1 MSRPAASLTRSF
13 ARGTPTSPLEP
24 AQVSV
29 LLRVVVVL
37 LAGVALG
44 LSWQPYDL
52 WPLLIVGIPAFTLA
66 VRGVRPAVAFGLG
79 YLFGLTML
87 TLAISWVHV
96 LGTWIA
102 AVLIIFMALFFGLL
116 GLTLTLVSRLRWW
129 PLAAACSWVLIEY
142 AYSRIPLG
150 GFGWTRI
157 AYAAVDTPL
166 AGFFPIIG
174 VAGVSFVVALL
185 GQLIAW
191 AVLTL
196 WTARRGRQTRRTHLL
211 IAAAA
216 ALSLVLV
223 GSALRLYQVEPE
235 VGPAGSVRVGI
246 VQGNIP
252 GRGIEA
258 MGRARSV
265 TNNHLSE
272 TIRLMT
278 KARLGEVPEPDFLL
292 WPENSTDIDPTAD
305 PLTRLTVQAAVD
317 VADRPILVGAVMQGP
332 GVDERQTAALW
343 WDPDSGVLARYDKQN
358 LVPFGEWIPF
368 RAQLLPLIPLL
379 QQVGA
384 QSVPGTR
391 PGVLDVAVDGRP
403 IRIGDA
409 ICFELAYDQTMYRSL
424 IGGAQVSMVQSN
436 NATYGG
442 TGQIEQQFAITRARA
457 MESRR
462 EIAVATTNSVSG
474 FITRDGAV
482 ATRTQ
487 EFTAQSMVV
496 EMPLRSA
503 LTPAIRVAPWLERGL
518 ALVALLTCLAAVLA
532 GIRQSRAPASEH
544 RIAPRAALRRREGT
558 RFPSPSDDEV
568 GALQRRDPRGASIA
582 SGAIKHAIKHEKETP
597 VERTDNAD
605 SPERDGRGATDLHI
619 ARPGPGDH
627 PDLQRVGEHRT
638 HHQPDP

>member
-1 MSRPAASLTRSF
+1 M
-13 ARGTPTSPLEP
+13 
-24 AQVSV
+24 
-29 LLRVVVVL
+29 LLRVAVVL
-37 LAGVALG
+37 LAGAALG
-44 LSWQPYDL
+44 LSWQPYGF
-52 WPLLIVGIPAFTLA
+52 WPLLLVAIPAFTLG
-66 VRGVRPAVAFGLG
+66 VRGVRPAAALGLG

-87 TLAISWVHV
+87 VLAVSWLHV

-102 AVLIIFMALFFGLL
+102 ALLIIFMALFFGLL
-116 GLTLTLVSRLRWW
+116 GLTVTLVSRLRWW
-129 PLAAACSWVLIEY
+129 PLATACCWVLIEY
-142 AYSRIPLG
+142 AYSRIPFG

-174 VAGVSFVVALL
+174 VAGVSFVVALI

-191 AVLTL
+191 AILTL
-196 WTARRGRQTRRTHLL
+196 RSARRGRPARRSHLI
-211 IAAAA
+211 IAAALA
-216 ALSLVLV
+216 VGLGLI
-223 GSALRLYQVEPE
+223 GSALRLYQVEPA
-235 VGPAGSVRVGI
+235 VGSAGSVRVGI

-272 TIRLMT
+272 TIQLMT

-292 WPENSTDIDPTAD
+292 WPENSTDIDPIVD

-343 WDPDSGVLARYDKQN
+343 WDPERGVVARYDKQN

-384 QSVPGTR
+384 QSIAGTG
-391 PGVLDVAVDGRP
+391 PGVLDVAVAGRP
-403 IRIGDA
+403 IKIGDV
-409 ICFELAYDQTMYRSL
+409 ICFELAYDQTLYRSL
-424 IGGAQVSMVQSN
+424 IGGAQVMMVQSN

-474 FITRDGAV
+474 FITRDGAI
-482 ATRTQ
+482 AARTQ

-496 EMPLRSA
+496 DMPLRSA

-518 ALVALLTCLAAVLA
+518 ALLAVLACLAAALGSRAAVLRRSEQTRFTSA
-532 GIRQSRAPASEH
+532 SDDEVGGLQSAIRAERAPASE
-544 RIAPRAALRRREGT
+544 
-558 RFPSPSDDEV
+558 
-568 GALQRRDPRGASIA
+568 
-582 SGAIKHAIKHEKETP
+582 AIKHEKETP
-597 VERTDNAD
+597 VEPTDAAED
-605 SPERDGRGATDLHI
+605 DPGQRGRGGTQLS
-619 ARPGPGDH
+619 RPGTDSGDH

-638 HHQPDP
+638 DHQPDP